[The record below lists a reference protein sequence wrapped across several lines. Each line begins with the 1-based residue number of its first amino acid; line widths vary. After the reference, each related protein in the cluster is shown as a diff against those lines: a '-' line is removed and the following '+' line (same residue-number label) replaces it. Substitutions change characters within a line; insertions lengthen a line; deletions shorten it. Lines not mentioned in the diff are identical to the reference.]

1 MNGSVKTAME
11 RFFDFP
17 AHGATWRGEIV
28 GGTTTFLT
36 MAYIVFVQPAVLSGA
51 MFGLSTGLDFGAV
64 MTATCLSAA
73 LATMAMGLYARY
85 PIALAPGMGENFVF
99 VFSLLPAAAALPA
112 VRSGVVQPWQT
123 ALGVILISGV
133 LFVILSLTGARER
146 ILDVLS
152 PNLKRAI
159 AAGIGLF
166 IAFIGLQNAG
176 LIVKDPGTAVRLNPH
191 VTSPDMLIFF
201 AGLFI
206 SAALWARGVR
216 GALLW
221 GILAAVVLAW
231 GLRLAL
237 EILPPLWRE
246 SPSVAESALMRHFQP
261 ARTLVSAPPSIA
273 PTWLKADLA
282 TALSAPMIPFI
293 LLFLFMDVFDTLG
306 TFVGVCAQGGFMKDN
321 RILRADRVLTVDA
334 VATVAGAAMGT
345 STVTSF
351 IESAAGVAQ
360 GARTGVANLVT
371 GLLFLLAPLAA
382 PLVRMAGSYAP
393 VTAPALVLVGAMMM
407 RQAAAIAW
415 EDPTEAVPAF
425 LIILGI
431 PLTYSIADGLA
442 LGFLA
447 AAVVKALG
455 GKARTIRPV
464 EAIVALILLLYFVG
478 IRARM

>member
-1 MNGSVKTAME
+1 MNGSVKTALE

-17 AHGATWRGEIV
+17 VHGATWRGEIV

-36 MAYIVFVQPAVLSGA
+36 MAYIVFVQPALLSGA

-73 LATMAMGLYARY
+73 LATVAMGLYARY

-99 VFSLLPAAAALPA
+99 VFSLIPAAATLPA
-112 VRSGVVQPWQT
+112 VRAGVVQPWQT
-123 ALGVILISGV
+123 ALGVILVSGV

-152 PNLKRAI
+152 PSLKRAI

-166 IAFIGLQNAG
+166 IAFIGLKNAG

-191 VTSPDMLIFF
+191 VTSPGMFIFF
-201 AGLFI
+201 VGLFI

-221 GILAAVVLAW
+221 GILAAVALAW
-231 GLRLAL
+231 GLRFGL

-246 SPSVAESALMRHFQP
+246 RPSVAESALIRHFQP
-261 ARTLVSAPPSIA
+261 ARTLVSAPP
-273 PTWLKADLA
+273 
-282 TALSAPMIPFI
+282 F
-293 LLFLFMDVFDTLG
+293 
-306 TFVGVCAQGGFMKDN
+306 
-321 RILRADRVLTVDA
+321 
-334 VATVAGAAMGT
+334 
-345 STVTSF
+345 
-351 IESAAGVAQ
+351 
-360 GARTGVANLVT
+360 
-371 GLLFLLAPLAA
+371 
-382 PLVRMAGSYAP
+382 
-393 VTAPALVLVGAMMM
+393 GAMMM

-442 LGFLA
+442 LGFIA